1 MNEHSGSKA
10 NQLDNQVADFV
21 DRVLAGESLDELAT
35 QDMELQKYQRV
46 IVLMGRVL
54 EEKQPDQVIVEK
66 IKNVVVAEWQKI
78 NYQEKAQSEN
88 QSRIIYPRSI
98 WRSSRNLQRNFAL
111 GLVAVSFIVILVA
124 YLFSPMFGTDLP
136 GAADQGNISAYII
149 FLGVILFL
157 ISIWLLRRKNKQ

>member
-21 DRVLAGESLDELAT
+21 DRVLAGESLDDLAT
-35 QDMELQKYQRV
+35 QDMELQKYQKV

-66 IKNVVVAEWQKI
+66 VKNVVLAEWQNI
-78 NYQEKAQSEN
+78 YLQEKAQIGN
-88 QSRIIYPRSI
+88 QSQIIQPRSI
-98 WRSSRNLQRNFAL
+98 WRSSRNLQRYFAI
-111 GLVAVSFIVILVA
+111 GLVAISFIVIFVV
-124 YLFSPMFGTDLP
+124 YFFSPMFGTDLP
-136 GAADQGNISAYII
+136 GAAEQGNISAYII
-149 FLGVILFL
+149 FVGVILFL